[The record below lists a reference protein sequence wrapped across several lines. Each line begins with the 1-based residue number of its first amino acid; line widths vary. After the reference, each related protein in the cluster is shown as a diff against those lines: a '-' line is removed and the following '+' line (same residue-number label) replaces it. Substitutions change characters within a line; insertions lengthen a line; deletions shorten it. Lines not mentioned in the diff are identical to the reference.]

1 MSGLQQRG
9 PATPQ
14 ELEQQRRRAIYD
26 QTHHVSSID
35 KLPADVR
42 YWGIKNESYRY
53 DTGYGERGQPDYS
66 TAEYLSVTWFE
77 TEEALEAWVLE
88 RVEAREKYRIFR
100 AHPIQTEVKAVFS
113 FKD

>member
-35 KLPADVR
+35 KLPADVQ
-42 YWGIKNESYRY
+42 YWGIVDRTITY
-53 DTGYGERGQPDYS
+53 DSGYGDRGQPDM
-66 TAEYLSVTWFE
+66 TTDTYLSITYFD
-77 TEEALEAWVLE
+77 TEKALEAWVLQK
-88 RVEAREKYRIFR
+88 VESRTRYKIFR
-100 AHPIQTEVKAVFS
+100 AHPIQTEVKTVFS